1 MPFTAQPGAGIDQR
15 CHTDQCQ
22 RCRLGGLPCQEHSIT
37 FSFIT
42 CRCHLSL
49 LEAAAAAVCSA
60 PCQGVVNLSNNHE
73 QTPFVFSGIWEMCS
87 RRGAAL
93 STCAPLTVPP
103 LTSPAQLPPHPCTSQ
118 ASPSACPS
126 PSASSLDSGPP
137 VAHTHPLPMPW
148 LLFVTLLSL
157 PRHRGAPG
165 TQLFLISCGV
175 ESALSL
181 PCSAQPFSS
190 CLTPAFPIN

>member
-1 MPFTAQPGAGIDQR
+1 MPFTAQPGAGIDQQ

-22 RCRLGGLPCQEHSIT
+22 RCRLGGLLCQEHSIT

-60 PCQGVVNLSNNHE
+60 PCQGVVNLFNHHE

-126 PSASSLDSGPP
+126 PSASSLKSRPSCRTHTSPPHALALVCHPP
-137 VAHTHPLPMPW
+137 VPAK
-148 LLFVTLLSL
+148 
-157 PRHRGAPG
+157 APG
-165 TQLFLISCGV
+165 GTWHPVIFDFLWGGERLVPAVLCAALQL
-175 ESALSL
+175 L
-181 PCSAQPFSS
+181 PHPSVPY
-190 CLTPAFPIN
+190 

>member
-93 STCAPLTVPP
+93 SMCAPLTVPP
-103 LTSPAQLPPHPCTSQ
+103 LISPALPRLLPVLVPVLRPHPSN
-118 ASPSACPS
+118 P
-126 PSASSLDSGPP
+126 GPP